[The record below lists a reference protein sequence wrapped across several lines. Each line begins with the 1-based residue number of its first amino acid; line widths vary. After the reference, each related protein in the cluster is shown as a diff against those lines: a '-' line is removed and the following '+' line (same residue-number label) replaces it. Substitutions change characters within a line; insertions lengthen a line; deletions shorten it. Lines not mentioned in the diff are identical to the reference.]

1 MVIAAMYRPSLGGLV
16 LIFTV
21 FHVTVEHTHR
31 VTAADD
37 PRPAWTTSRLSG
49 TPDPP
54 DPYTVRPAF
63 PRLSFSNPT
72 SLEELRCGRM
82 LVSEDAGNIYTF
94 VKDSA
99 VQQKQLLLKI
109 DGARIWHA
117 TASYRNDSHWQ
128 LYTCYSKN
136 DVTFVSR
143 FDVADTTADL
153 QSEEIILTWPAGGHN
168 GGCLHFGTDGM
179 LYISSGDGSGPN
191 PPDGRTAAQ
200 DVSNLF
206 GCVLRIDVQKKDA
219 GRNYAIPPDNPFVD
233 LEGARPEIWAYGLRN
248 PWKFGIDRTTGNIF
262 AADNGWE
269 SWETVHQ
276 IVRGGNCGWPIM
288 EGRAVLRSEVKQGPT
303 PIRPPLKD
311 HSHTEANSVIGG
323 PVYRGSKLPE
333 LNGTFIY
340 GDYIT
345 GTIWGLQADG
355 HGSYTHSTL
364 VDTHQRITAF
374 AEGSAGEL
382 FVLDYD
388 YTGQIYEVLPA
399 GLIDKSAAFP
409 RQLSQTGLFASLNPM
424 IPAAGV
430 EPYDI
435 VVKRW
440 MDGAAGERWIA
451 IPGSDSIT
459 LASDGRSPVYPDGT
473 VFIKHLTLPQADV
486 SMPPFPLETQV
497 LHYENESW
505 HPYSYVWDD
514 DQTDAVLVDAA
525 GGDRHLN
532 HYVNAVSG
540 SGTEIAERTWHV
552 SAENECRM
560 CHNAGSG
567 FVLGFV
573 PGQLNIDQPVSGDRT
588 ATQLTHLTDRRVID
602 RIPSFPDDDPGRLV
616 DPYDEAHSLDDR
628 ARSYLHGNCASCHH
642 PRGNAIVSFYL
653 RRELPFEELRT
664 NKGTGIGTFGIRN
677 AKLIVPGDPY
687 RSVLLYRMSKLGYAR
702 MPYIGSRVVDSQ
714 AVDLIE
720 QWIRSMPHT
729 GSLQD
734 SLPVQTGSA
743 EHRNLAIVSA
753 TNRNPQNQKR
763 AAAQLLNST
772 EGALALSVAMHRG
785 EAAAVERSEAYRAG
799 NSDIRGLFETFI
811 PEKVRRKT
819 LGRNVDPQIIL
830 SLNGNVARGRLI
842 FYSDGARCRN
852 CHDLN
857 DARKST
863 GPTLSEIRRKYSKP
877 EEMLSHILKPSL
889 KVDEK
894 FAMWVVVTGSGIVH
908 SGLLVTRNDEVV
920 VLKTAAGRTIRIN
933 RADVEDM
940 SQSPQ
945 SLMPQGILSDQTAQE
960 AADLLAW
967 FGAAGD

>member
-1 MVIAAMYRPSLGGLV
+1 MVFAATRRPGLGGIV
-16 LIFTV
+16 LIFIV

-37 PRPAWTTSRLSG
+37 PPPAWTTSRLSG
-49 TPDPP
+49 TPTPP
-54 DPYTVRPAF
+54 DPYTIRPAF
-63 PRLSFSNPT
+63 PHLFFSNPT

-94 VKDSA
+94 VKDST

-128 LYTCYSKN
+128 LYMCYSKN

-206 GCVLRIDVQKKDA
+206 GCVLRIDVRKKED
-219 GRNYAIPPDNPFVD
+219 GRNYTVPPDNPFVD

-248 PWKFGIDRTTGNIF
+248 PWKFGIDRITGNIF

-323 PVYRGSKLPE
+323 PIYRGTKLPE

-345 GTIWGLQADG
+345 GTIWGLQSDG
-355 HGSYTHSTL
+355 NGSYTHTTL

-374 AEGSAGEL
+374 AEGSVGEL

-388 YTGQIYEVLPA
+388 YTGQIYEVVPT
-399 GLIDKSAAFP
+399 GLEDKSADFP
-409 RQLSQTGLFASLNPM
+409 RRLSETGLFTSVNPM

-430 EPYDI
+430 VPYDV

-440 MDGAAGERWIA
+440 MDGAVGERWVA
-451 IPGSDSIT
+451 IPDSDPIT
-459 LASDGRSPVYPDGT
+459 LATDGQLPVYPDGT
-473 VFIKHLTLPQADV
+473 VFVKHLTLPQAEA
-486 SMPPFPLETQV
+486 SMPRFPLETQV

-525 GGDRHLN
+525 GDDRHLN
-532 HYVNAVSG
+532 YHVEAVSG

-560 CHNAGSG
+560 CHNAASG

-573 PGQLNIDQPVSGDRT
+573 PNQLNIDQHVSDGSV
-588 ATQLTHLTDRRVID
+588 ATQLGQLVNRRVINE
-602 RIPSFPDDDPGRLV
+602 IQPFPNDDPGRLV
-616 DPYDEAHSLDDR
+616 DPHDERYSLNDR
-628 ARSYLHGNCASCHH
+628 ALSYLHGNCASCHH
-642 PRGNAIVSFYL
+642 QRGSAIVSFYL

-714 AVDLIE
+714 GVDLIE
-720 QWIRSMPHT
+720 EWIRLMPHT
-729 GSLQD
+729 ASSQD
-734 SLPVQTGSA
+734 SSPVQTGSRD
-743 EHRNLAIVSA
+743 HRSLAVVSA
-753 TNRNPQNQKR
+753 KQTPQNQKF
-763 AAAQLLNST
+763 AALQLLDST

-785 EAAAVERSEAYRAG
+785 EAEGVERSDAYRVS

-811 PEKVRRKT
+811 PEKLRRKT
-819 LGRNVDPQIIL
+819 LGRNIDPQTIL
-830 SLNGNVARGRLI
+830 SLSGDAGRGRLI
-842 FYSDGARCRN
+842 FYSDGTRCRN

-863 GPTLSEIRRKYSKP
+863 GPTLSEIRKKYRKP
-877 EEMLSHILKPSL
+877 AEMLTHILKPSL

-894 FAMWVVVTGSGIVH
+894 FVMWVVVTNSGEVH
-908 SGLLVTRNDEVV
+908 NGLLVTRNDAGV
-920 VLKTAAGRTIRIN
+920 VLKTADGSTIRIN
-933 RADVEDM
+933 RSTIEEM
-940 SQSPQ
+940 IQSPQ
-945 SLMPQGILSDQTAQE
+945 SLMPEGILSDQTAQE

-967 FGAAGD
+967 FGVTGD